1 MDPENNFPTR
11 RYTEVAAKLKPS
23 MSGFRAIADETR
35 FDEMNKP
42 NTRQMAAVARTGT
55 HAAVGGK
62 TSIHGR
68 VGGRTGTHARVGGGK
83 TSIYGRVGGQTGQHA
98 NVGIKT
104 QMLPRVGGYTSHYG
118 SVSAQHSP
126 VRKAQERSRRRQE
139 IDPTFAILVGVGV
152 FMFALLVYGISKPT
166 TYVQQ
171 AETVALSKEEQNRM
185 ARAINV
191 ERAKQAELLYRDEPV
206 AQAQPRVATPP
217 PGSVIIRSVPTPTHE
232 AAPRMLNNAP
242 GGIAAGF
249 NGQSTERVQQRAPDI
264 IIVQDEPAAAPV
276 IPAKPPLPQGGIAA
290 GMMKPD
296 AERRTNPAMAAR
308 TDNPK
313 ALISTP
319 APAAVAPSTAATPGL
334 KVQRSKKT
342 APHGGTMYEIG
353 PGVAMLEFALDRQTG
368 TLSMYVLDTVK
379 LNRIMI
385 RQPFIELQSPA
396 YAQSFNLRASSGTA
410 QFSGQYE
417 VLRDNR
423 ELVKVLIPSMVV
435 NGTEVT
441 DIGVEF

>member
-23 MSGFRAIADETR
+23 MSGFRTIAEETR
-35 FDEMNKP
+35 FDEMGKP
-42 NTRQMAAVARTGT
+42 NTRQVQAVARTGT
-55 HAAVGGK
+55 HTAVGGGK
-62 TSIHGR
+62 TSIYGR
-68 VGGRTGTHARVGGGK
+68 VGGRTGQHAHVGGGK
-83 TSIYGRVGGQTGQHA
+83 TSIYGRVGGQTGQHGS
-98 NVGIKT
+98 VGIKT
-104 QMLPRVGGYTSHYG
+104 QMMPRVGGYTSHYG
-118 SVSAQHSP
+118 SVSSQQSP
-126 VRKAQERSRRRQE
+126 VRKAQERSRRRQD
-139 IDPTFAILVGVGV
+139 IDPTVAILVGVGV

-166 TYVQQ
+166 NYVQE
-171 AETVALSKEEQNRM
+171 AEKVELSKEEQNRL

-191 ERAKQAELLYRDEPV
+191 ERAKQAEILYRDEPV
-206 AQAQPRVATPP
+206 AQANPAQPRVATPP
-217 PGSVIIRSVPTPTHE
+217 PGSVIIRSIPAPAQE
-232 AAPRMLNNAP
+232 AAPRMQNTAP

-249 NGQSTERVQQRAPDI
+249 SGQNERMQQRAPDV
-264 IIVQDEPAAAPV
+264 IIVQEAGPV

-296 AERRTNPAMAAR
+296 AERRSNPAMKAR
-308 TDNPK
+308 TDSPTTLV
-313 ALISTP
+313 A
-319 APAAVAPSTAATPGL
+319 APAAPVAAPTAATPGV

-368 TLSMYVLDTVK
+368 SLSMYILDTVK
-379 LNRIMI
+379 LTRIMV

-396 YAQSFNLRASSGTA
+396 YAQTFNLRASSGSA

-417 VLRDNR
+417 VLRDHR
-423 ELVKVLIPSMVV
+423 EMVKVLIPSMVV